1 MSVHFWG
8 ESVSSSD
15 LGGEWSLTISN
26 LGDKPC
32 ILNDWQL
39 VFYGTNSDPQPGVP
53 LRPTEETP
61 LVVDVG
67 EDETEQVDDEILE
80 DDEAA
85 VDETEDTTPFE
96 ESFGTETDDVPEKL
110 EILNERE

>member
-1 MSVHFWG
+1 MMSVHFWG
-8 ESVSSSD
+8 ESVASSD

-67 EDETEQVDDEILE
+67 EDETEQVDNADEIL
-80 DDEAA
+80 DDDDIVEEEA
-85 VDETEDTTPFE
+85 EDTTPFE
-96 ESFGTETDDVPEKL
+96 ENFDNPPEKL
-110 EILNERE
+110 EILNDRE